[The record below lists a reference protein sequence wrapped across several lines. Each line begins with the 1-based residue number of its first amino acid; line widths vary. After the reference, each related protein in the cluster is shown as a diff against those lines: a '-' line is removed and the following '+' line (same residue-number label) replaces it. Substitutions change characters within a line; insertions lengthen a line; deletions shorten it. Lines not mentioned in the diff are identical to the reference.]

1 MPLALLKMGVNLLTG
16 ANGKVCLSSDLPY
29 TKAVIQETFRISP
42 VAPLGVPHYTTEDVS
57 FMGYRVPKDTQVMWL
72 ILWQLHADDIIESLR
87 YSHISLEK
95 IETLSSLFFYFK
107 LFPF

>member
-42 VAPLGVPHYTTEDVS
+42 VAPLGLPHYTTEDVS

-72 ILWQLHADDIIESLR
+72 ILWQLHTDDIIALLR
-87 YSHISLEK
+87 YSHMSLK
-95 IETLSSLFFYFK
+95 RTETLLPLF
-107 LFPF
+107 LV